1 VIIVELPR
9 HLWRGFN

>member
-9 HLWRGFN
+9 HLWRGLN